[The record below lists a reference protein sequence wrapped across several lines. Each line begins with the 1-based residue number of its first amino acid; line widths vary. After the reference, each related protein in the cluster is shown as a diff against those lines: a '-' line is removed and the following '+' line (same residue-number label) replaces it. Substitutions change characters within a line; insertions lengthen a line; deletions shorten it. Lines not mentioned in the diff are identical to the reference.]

1 MELRHLRYFLMV
13 AEERQMTRAAARLQM
28 QQPPLSQQIQE
39 LEQELGFRL
48 FRRLPRGVELTPA
61 GAAFEEH
68 ARAIFATLSRGV
80 ENGQRVAAGVVGN
93 VRVALTSSAAFHPT
107 ASAVVR
113 MFRQQFPDVAVE
125 LQEISATDT
134 VDALLDGSIDA
145 AMLYGKAPLNTSPNL
160 PSNGSDAHWPLVL
173 QTDLLHDETMVLAL
187 PIGHR
192 LLDDNDA
199 IALAS
204 LANESFIFVQRQG
217 GHHFYQAFIRNC
229 ERLGFMPQVAVE
241 VPRIITAINLVATG
255 AGLTVVPASMQGYLP
270 GSVAYRRMV
279 DDREITAALHLL
291 THRTAE
297 NPAARSF
304 GDTVRNFVAGKL

>member
-13 AEERQMTRAAARLQM
+13 AEERQMTRAAARLHM

-39 LEQELGFRL
+39 LEQELGFLL

-68 ARAIFATLSRGV
+68 ARAIFTTLSRGI
-80 ENGQRVAAGVVGN
+80 ENGRRVASGVVGN

-107 ASAVVR
+107 ASAAVR
-113 MFRQQFPDVAVE
+113 EFRQRFPDVAVE

-134 VDALLDGSIDA
+134 VDALLEGTIDA
-145 AMLYGKAPLNTSPNL
+145 AMLYGNAPVKQA
-160 PSNGSDAHWPLVL
+160 PSSVEGSWPIVL

-187 PIGHR
+187 PIGHK
-192 LLDDNDA
+192 LLDDSSD
-199 IALAS
+199 IALTS

-217 GHHFYQAFIRNC
+217 GHQFYQEFIHSC
-229 ERLGFMPQVAVE
+229 ERQGFTPQVAAE
-241 VPRIITAINLVATG
+241 VPRIITAINMVATG
-255 AGLTVVPASMQGYLP
+255 AGLTIVPASMQGYLP
-270 GSVAYRRMV
+270 ESVAYRRMT
-279 DDREITAALHLL
+279 DDRAITAALHLV

-304 GDTVRNFVAGKL
+304 GETVRNFVAGKL